1 MSESID
7 WRESLG
13 KLLDGNL
20 PAGDDTPAAPE
31 LPEKK
36 HRERL
41 DITVDRHRKG
51 RVATIISGFETD
63 DEEIAR
69 IAADLRRRLGTGGSS
84 RGGEILIQ
92 GDRARDVQK
101 ALADMDY
108 KSRII

>member
-1 MSESID
+1 MNDSID

-13 KLLDGNL
+13 KLLDG
-20 PAGDDTPAAPE
+20 T
-31 LPEKK
+31 LPEGEDIPATSERTEKK
-36 HRERL
+36 PRKRL

-51 RVATIISGFETD
+51 RVATIISGFEAD
-63 DEEIAR
+63 DAEIAR
-69 IAADLRRRLGTGGSS
+69 IAADLRRSLGAGGSS

-92 GDRARDVQK
+92 GDRAKDVQK